1 VLLLDP
7 SDPAVRVMV
16 IGGGLSPGNETA
28 EIATLSMLNPT
39 WEHPTIIP
47 GLEGRNNV
55 NAVLLPDSSVLVV
68 GGTPDPS
75 VPCALYNPATDTWAE
90 MDAVNFRK
98 QYHSVAVLLPS
109 GKVMATGGSNAGGGS
124 NSIEIF
130 SPPYLFKSD
139 GSPADRPVIDQAP
152 ETVDH
157 SDPFTLETPDAAN
170 IERVVLVRPMA
181 VTHQTDT
188 EQRVIQMAFTRSDT
202 TLEVKLPVR
211 HHPHG
216 TAPRGYYMLFILT
229 DEGVP
234 SEGQFVLL
242 K

>member
-1 VLLLDP
+1 
-7 SDPAVRVMV
+7 MV
-16 IGGGLSPGNETA
+16 IGGGLPPGNETA
-28 EIATLSMLNPT
+28 EIAILSMLNPT
-39 WEHPTIIP
+39 WEHSMLIP
-47 GLEGRNNV
+47 GLAGRNNV

-75 VPCALYNPATDTWAE
+75 VPCALYNPATETWAD

-152 ETVDH
+152 ELVDH

-170 IERVVLVRPMA
+170 IERVVLARPMA

-188 EQRVIQMAFTRSDT
+188 EQRVIQMAFTRSGT
-202 TLEVKLPVR
+202 TLEVNLPVR